1 MIKLAYF
8 IFQPIKGNDKTNENY
23 FLGFLIQH
31 DFNKSLYSYNYEP
44 FVNVHFVLV
53 EFGWQKRQS
62 VPSFV

>member
-31 DFNKSLYSYNYEP
+31 DFNKSLYSYNY
-44 FVNVHFVLV
+44 
-53 EFGWQKRQS
+53 
-62 VPSFV
+62 